1 MRKAFIF
8 TLILA
13 VALPVS
19 ISQLGFAHSLSSAFA
34 QSATEQPAVCANPS
48 SPDIEQA
55 CREYASESATL
66 AKLQGQLAAQRAK
79 SGSLQKDVNNLISQ
93 INTAQSKIK
102 AKIST
107 IGQLSAEINQ
117 KNKAI
122 NDLSSE
128 LDRQRT
134 SMGQLLKRTNELD
147 QKGAAYVLLSS
158 ASITNFYQD
167 LDDFLSIKSSLY
179 ASVNKVKEIKA
190 LTQNEKQQLEDKQ
203 SQAVDAK
210 NALQSEKNKLDM
222 SQKQA
227 KVLLDTSKTEEQ
239 RVASSVAEQQK
250 KVAAI
255 QSRLFSFAGGNTK
268 AIPFAEAYQYAEA
281 ASQKTGVRTAFIL
294 AILTQE
300 SNLGKNVGTCN
311 RAGDPPSKGWRNI
324 MNPTRDQAA
333 FQRITSSLGLNPDVT
348 PVSCPI
354 AGGGWGGAMG
364 PAQFIPSTW
373 ETVDNEVA
381 NDLGVPIANP
391 WRAQDAI
398 MASAVYL
405 KARGAV
411 GSESNERNAACR
423 YYSGRSCDG
432 KRPANSFYGN
442 NVMAIARSV
451 QADIDY
457 LKQYGISRR

>member
-1 MRKAFIF
+1 
-8 TLILA
+8 
-13 VALPVS
+13 
-19 ISQLGFAHSLSSAFA
+19 
-34 QSATEQPAVCANPS
+34 
-48 SPDIEQA
+48 
-55 CREYASESATL
+55 
-66 AKLQGQLAAQRAK
+66 
-79 SGSLQKDVNNLISQ
+79 
-93 INTAQSKIK
+93 
-102 AKIST
+102 
-107 IGQLSAEINQ
+107 
-117 KNKAI
+117 
-122 NDLSSE
+122 
-128 LDRQRT
+128 
-134 SMGQLLKRTNELD
+134 MGQLLKRTNELD

>member
-8 TLILA
+8 ILIL
-13 VALPVS
+13 VVVFSPIS
-19 ISQLGFAHSLSSAFA
+19 ILEGTGSSVFA
-34 QSATEQPAVCANPS
+34 QTNTQPAVCQNPS

-55 CREYASESATL
+55 CREYADESAVL
-66 AKLQGQLAAQRAK
+66 ARLQAQLAAQKAK
-79 SGSLQKDVNNLISQ
+79 SGSLQKDVNSLIAQ
-93 INTAQSKIK
+93 INSTQAKIKSKISSI
-102 AKIST
+102 A
-107 IGQLSAEINQ
+107 QLSAEISQ
-117 KNKAI
+117 KNKTI
-122 NDLSSE
+122 NDLTSE
-128 LDRQRT
+128 LERQRT

-158 ASITNFYQD
+158 DSVTSFYQD
-167 LDDFLSIKSSLY
+167 LDTFLSIKRSLY
-179 ASVNKVKEIKA
+179 ASVNKVKEIKS
-190 LTQNEKQQLEDKQ
+190 LTQDQKEQLEDKQ
-203 SQAVDAK
+203 SQAIDAK
-210 NALQSEKNKLDM
+210 NALQSEKSKLDI

-227 KVLLDTSKTEEQ
+227 KQLLDTSKSEEQ

-255 QSRLFSFAGGNTK
+255 SSRLFSFAGGATK

-311 RAGDPPSKGWRNI
+311 RAGDPPSKSWRNV
-324 MNPTRDQAA
+324 MSPTRDQPA
-333 FQRITSSLGLNPDVT
+333 FQRITTALGLNPDTT

-373 ETVDNEVA
+373 ESVANEVA
-381 NDLGVPIANP
+381 ADLGVPIANP

-405 KARGAV
+405 QKRGAV
-411 GSESNERNAACR
+411 GGESNERNAACR

-432 KRPANSFYGN
+432 KKPPNSFYGN
-442 NVMAIARSV
+442 NVMAIARSI

-457 LKQYGISRR
+457 LKQYGVSRR